1 MIDIAEQALTAQKDM
16 KILGSEFLT
25 RQRAFSTPEGSGV
38 SSQRPRETAGQPLN
52 QKFPVPDGTT
62 LSKLKNIFD
71 NIKREIRLLNK
82 DSVQKY
88 DPYNLSAIRSDKGRV
103 MVKWTEKDD
112 NKGWKPGWYTA
123 IIKKYIKVLVVLEIE
138 YVSEPGK
145 VYKVHVKDSVEK
157 GTL

>member
-88 DPYNLSAIRSDKGRV
+88 DLI
-103 MVKWTEKDD
+103 T
-112 NKGWKPGWYTA
+112 
-123 IIKKYIKVLVVLEIE
+123 
-138 YVSEPGK
+138 
-145 VYKVHVKDSVEK
+145 
-157 GTL
+157 